1 MLIDLPLD
9 SMRKEDIIDH
19 LETACC
25 PVLKNLFMKQNGVH
39 AST

>member
-25 PVLKNLFMKQNGVH
+25 PVLADLFARQTNP
-39 AST
+39 